1 MNYNVNFQKAKRN
14 YMTLTFDDEREVET
28 RGEDGKKVTKVEEYE
43 RRICVGMP
51 KKRTFSKLI
60 DMQDVIDRLEEAKTR
75 GEKNEANR
83 EIINSLYELVEEI
96 LSNNKN
102 GETVTAEWVESQ
114 FSIKELKEF
123 LIQYTKFTNG
133 EATNPN

>member
-14 YMTLTFDDEREVET
+14 YMVLTFDDEREVE
-28 RGEDGKKVTKVEEYE
+28 EDGEKTIEEYE
-43 RRICVGMP
+43 RTICVGMP

-60 DMQDVIDRLEEAKTR
+60 DMQDIIDRLEEAQTKA
-75 GEKNEANR
+75 EKNEANR
-83 EIINSLYELVEEI
+83 EIIDGLYDLVAEI

-102 GETVTAEWVESQ
+102 GEKITAEWTEDQ
-114 FSIKELKEF
+114 FSVKELREF
-123 LIQYTKFTNG
+123 LQQYIKFTNG